1 MGYYRASGVSYRPG
15 LVAPGEFVCRSLS
28 SLQPGK
34 VVNAGGGAA
43 AESGRAQISAQ
54 YQK

>member
-1 MGYYRASGVSYRPG
+1 MGYYRASGVSCRPG
-15 LVAPGEFVCRSLS
+15 RAAQGGFCRSLS

-43 AESGRAQISAQ
+43 AENGRAQISAK